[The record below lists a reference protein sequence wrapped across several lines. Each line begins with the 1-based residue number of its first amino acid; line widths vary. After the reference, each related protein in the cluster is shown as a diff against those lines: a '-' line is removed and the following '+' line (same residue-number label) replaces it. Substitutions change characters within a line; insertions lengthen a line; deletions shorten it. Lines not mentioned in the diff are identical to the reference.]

1 MAGFRRVPSQFPCRP
16 CVILL
21 QIGEGTYG
29 VVYLARDIETNK
41 QVALK
46 RMRMEA
52 WTEGVPATALREISV
67 LKEISHPNIVKSV
80 QLPRIPGL
88 LWGFPVLMAVVASA
102 LFGQAIERV
111 REPQWQSFLGV
122 RACRL

>member
-1 MAGFRRVPSQFPCRP
+1 LAGYRLVPLGFLSKSCL
-16 CVILL
+16 VSS

-29 VVYLARDIETNK
+29 VVYLARDIETNQ

-80 QLPRIPGL
+80 D
-88 LWGFPVLMAVVASA
+88 VS
-102 LFGQAIERV
+102 
-111 REPQWQSFLGV
+111 
-122 RACRL
+122 